1 MAFVIKMW
9 LRLSSFMMSLGDIIP
24 HFLLLPP
31 HLIITMLSLL
41 WSLSS
46 SPLSSKYLFHRHNDH
61 HRNRHWHIECNSH
74 SLDCK
79 ALFSAFKSQL
89 FPPHTS
95 KLKTLL
101 VMMMMM
107 MMIVTTIIIVMLSG
121 QGIQIQ
127 IVSPAYTKFKT
138 SFRTMFMEEA
148 VYIQIENSYW
158 LSSGQGMVRGYCLS
172 GDGVTAKMRKP
183 SGFGDFNSNFFLGEG
198 FPGPKAGCEWNAGV
212 LRDASGSGKMYT
224 M

>member
-1 MAFVIKMW
+1 
-9 LRLSSFMMSLGDIIP
+9 
-24 HFLLLPP
+24 
-31 HLIITMLSLL
+31 
-41 WSLSS
+41 
-46 SPLSSKYLFHRHNDH
+46 
-61 HRNRHWHIECNSH
+61 
-74 SLDCK
+74 
-79 ALFSAFKSQL
+79 
-89 FPPHTS
+89 
-95 KLKTLL
+95 
-101 VMMMMM
+101 
-107 MMIVTTIIIVMLSG
+107 MMIVTTIIIIMLSG

-138 SFRTMFMEEA
+138 SFWTMFMEEA

-172 GDGVTAKMRKP
+172 GDGVTARMRKP
-183 SGFGDFNSNFFLGEG
+183 FGYLNSTFFWEG

>member
-9 LRLSSFMMSLGDIIP
+9 LWLSSFMMSLGDIIP
-24 HFLLLPP
+24 HFFLLPP

-41 WSLSS
+41 WSSS
-46 SPLSSKYLFHRHNDH
+46 SSLPSSKYLFHCHRHRHNDH
-61 HRNRHWHIECNSH
+61 HRNHHSHIECNSH

-95 KLKTLL
+95 
-101 VMMMMM
+101 
-107 MMIVTTIIIVMLSG
+107 
-121 QGIQIQ
+121 
-127 IVSPAYTKFKT
+127 KFKT

-172 GDGVTAKMRKP
+172 GDGVTARMRKP
-183 SGFGDFNSNFFLGEG
+183 SGFEDFNSKFFLRRLSWAQG
-198 FPGPKAGCEWNAGV
+198 GCEWNAGV